1 MPVIDKIHATTNTHI
16 LDTIKLWHIKW
27 THMEGNKTPL
37 QLDQQNILPGNI
49 QNIISKNRNPVF
61 NTETGTSHHITYNI
75 KIKKY
80 EAILDIQNNDDTEHV
95 ARSKMALRYNT
106 KMQKNHYA

>member
-1 MPVIDKIHATTNTHI
+1 
-16 LDTIKLWHIKW
+16 
-27 THMEGNKTPL
+27 MEGNKTPL

-106 KMQKNHYA
+106 KMQKNHYAWRKGPLAPMRHTFHQIRHKLGK